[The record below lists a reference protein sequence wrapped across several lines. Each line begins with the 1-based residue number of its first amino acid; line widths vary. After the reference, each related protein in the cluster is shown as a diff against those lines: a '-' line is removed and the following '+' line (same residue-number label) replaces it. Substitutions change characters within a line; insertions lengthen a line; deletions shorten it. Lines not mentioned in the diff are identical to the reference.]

1 MPPAIRF
8 VAGSIAGLC
17 VLAGGASAAHGQ
29 VSSESVSVSGS
40 ASVGGVRVTVASPQL
55 RTVSGGQRFGVAVPR
70 STPSR
75 LPSNFGGVRI
85 PETTPSRIGRGG
97 EMRRL
102 PPITQPSATRPAVR
116 PPVVV
121 SPGKGAVIDRK
132 CGRGSFVI
140 RRGFYGYRDYVG
152 PGVVYGPEGRIIST
166 GWSGYAYGYPT
177 IRRAG
182 YAAPVDPMLTTR
194 PERVEPEEPQ
204 EPISVLDAMLAG
216 FVPQVGPMDLVGLDV
231 DDEPDLARATAIA
244 AILNGH
250 TREGM
255 LELAKIYQ
263 AKPELAE
270 RPLNLR
276 GEAMQRSLRRA
287 VSSAMAVANREE
299 NPLMW
304 VAATVIVQHV
314 PGRGEV
320 VERAVRRGVRA
331 GLFGPLEDPENWWG
345 AGRG

>member
-1 MPPAIRF
+1 MPSAVRF

-17 VLAGGASAAHGQ
+17 VLAGGAGAAHAQ
-29 VSSESVSVSGS
+29 ASSESVTVSGS
-40 ASVGGVRVTVASPQL
+40 ATVGEVRVTVASPQV
-55 RTVSGGQRFGVAVPR
+55 RTVSGVQRFGVAVPR

-102 PPITQPSATRPAVR
+102 PPITQPTVR

-121 SPGKGAVIDRK
+121 APGKGVVIDRRFR
-132 CGRGSFVI
+132 RGSFVI

-152 PGVVYGPEGRIIST
+152 PGFVYGPEGRIIST

-194 PERVEPEEPQ
+194 PERIEPEEPQ
-204 EPISVLDAMLAG
+204 EPVSVLDAMLAG
-216 FVPQVGPMDLVGLDV
+216 FVPQVGPMDLAGLDV
-231 DDEPDLARATAIA
+231 EDEPDLARATAIA
-244 AILNGH
+244 AILSGH

-263 AKPELAE
+263 AKPELAS
-270 RPLNLR
+270 RPLSLR

-287 VSSAMAVANREE
+287 VSSAMSVANREE
-299 NPLMW
+299 DPLMW
-304 VAATVIVQHV
+304 VAAAVLVQHV
-314 PGRGEV
+314 PGRGDV

-331 GLFGPLEDPENWWG
+331 GLFGRLSDPGIWWG